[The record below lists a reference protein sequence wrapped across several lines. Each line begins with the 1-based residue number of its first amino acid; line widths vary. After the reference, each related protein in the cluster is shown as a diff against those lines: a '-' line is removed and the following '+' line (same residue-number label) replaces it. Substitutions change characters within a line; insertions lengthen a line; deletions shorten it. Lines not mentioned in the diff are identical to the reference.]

1 MVFRT
6 SSGGPGIA
14 TLTPVRA
21 SAPTTCRSET
31 QSHKSAAIPGSVVSR
46 SQQTVALVRVACTP
60 RGRERLGR
68 TEGWGGEARR
78 EDAHTSVHKY
88 TSCMYTCTYS
98 SPSTRVRTA
107 ARPPSTGG
115 PQHKLQSWLAATEN
129 QSQKEHA
136 VFPRTTMTSCSN
148 NHSII
153 HLYIAICGALPV

>member
-46 SQQTVALVRVACTP
+46 SQQTVALVRVACP
-60 RGRERLGR
+60 RGAGTVGPNGGMGGGR
-68 TEGWGGEARR
+68 PDVRTHIHPYIHTRR
-78 EDAHTSVHKY
+78 V
-88 TSCMYTCTYS
+88 C
-98 SPSTRVRTA
+98 TRVRTRVRVPDYVQQRGLR
-107 ARPPSTGG
+107 RPEAL
-115 PQHKLQSWLAATEN
+115 QHKLQAATEN
-129 QSQKEHA
+129 QSQFAA

-153 HLYIAICGALPV
+153 YIFTK